1 MSTLAYHQL
10 LTREADGP
18 DYPTTGVTTGVTT
31 SIRDFLGISP
41 DHNVLDLSFNALWDT
56 ILNSLDGGLDE
67 PSGKFLLIVCG
78 DLRERS
84 LRKTSWA

>member
-10 LTREADGP
+10 LTREAEGP
-18 DYPTTGVTTGVTT
+18 DYPDTGFTT
-31 SIRDFLGISP
+31 SIRDFLGISS
-41 DHNVLDLSFNALWDT
+41 DHNVLDLSFNVLWDT

-84 LRKTSWA
+84 RRKITWA